1 MEGKGG
7 NVSAWRRSLVGRL
20 VSYFLPLS
28 LLTVAT
34 SGALV
39 YAIARQALE
48 SAVVDRSTV
57 FATLAEDEL
66 LRWIEARRRE
76 VVFVASLSELSELAA
91 PLVDETASVE
101 AREEAHLR
109 LGRLG
114 DRILASH
121 PDVRELMVLSNVGGR
136 IAYSTDVAH
145 EGSYR
150 VQDEFF
156 VSGREGTFVQGV
168 YPSPLTLRP
177 TVTVSTPLRRENLG
191 TFGILAAHLD
201 LEALD
206 RLMQRRAGLGVSGET
221 YLVDSYHSFISAE
234 RFGRERFPR
243 GVHTEGIDAAIG
255 GRDGAALY
263 ANYAGVPVIGVFRWI
278 DDLDLALLV
287 EVSQRE
293 AFAPLRRIALTIL
306 ATALLAAVVVAL
318 GTVIVARQV
327 VEPIR
332 GVTEAAQRVAGGDLE
347 ARAPIVTD
355 DELGVL
361 GRSFNEMTARLGV
374 MYEDLQHENAERRRA
389 EASQRGLISE
399 LEGKNEELERF
410 AYTLSHDLKAPLV
423 TIRGFLGVLA
433 NDIEDGHDSR
443 ALEDIGRIEEAVQ
456 RMRLLLDELL
466 ELSRIGRLTNPSED
480 VPLQDIVEEALKLV
494 RGAVDQRGVVVQ
506 VADDLPVVHG
516 DRARLVD
523 VLQNL
528 VENAAKFMG
537 DQEHPRVEIG
547 VRSEGGEP
555 AVFVKDNGMGIEPRY
570 QERVFGL
577 FERLDS
583 QSDGTGIGL
592 AIVKRILE
600 VHGSRVW
607 IESAGRGKGATFC
620 FTIPVGD
627 AE

>member
-1 MEGKGG
+1 M
-7 NVSAWRRSLVGRL
+7 SSWRRSLVGRL

-39 YAIARQALE
+39 YAIARRALE
-48 SAVVDRSTV
+48 NAVVDRSTV

-91 PLVDETASVE
+91 PLVDEAASVE
-101 AREEAHLR
+101 AREEARLR

-114 DRILASH
+114 DGILATH
-121 PDVRELMVLSNVGGR
+121 PDVRELMILSSVGGR

-156 VSGREGTFVQGV
+156 VSGRERTFVQGV

-177 TVTVSTPLRRENLG
+177 TVTVSTPLPGENTG
-191 TFGILAAHLD
+191 AFGILAAHLD

-263 ANYAGVPVIGVFRWI
+263 ANYSGVPVIGVFRWI

-306 ATALLAAVVVAL
+306 ATGLLAAVVVAL

-332 GVTEAAQRVAGGDLE
+332 GVTEAAQRVAGGDLQ
-347 ARAPIVTD
+347 ARAPADTG
-355 DELGVL
+355 DEVGAL
-361 GRSFNEMTARLGV
+361 GRSFNVMTARLGV

-389 EASQRGLISE
+389 EASQQGLINE

-433 NDIEDGHDSR
+433 KDIEEGQDSR
-443 ALEDIGRIEEAVQ
+443 ALEDIGRIDVAVQ

-466 ELSRIGRLTNPSED
+466 ELSRIGRLTNPSEE
-480 VPLQDIVEEALKLV
+480 VPLQNIVEEALKLV
-494 RGAVDQRGVVVQ
+494 RGALDQRGVVVE
-506 VADDLPVVHG
+506 VANDLPVVHG

-537 DQEHPRVEIG
+537 DQQHPRVEIG
-547 VRSEGGEP
+547 VRSEAGEQ

-570 QERVFGL
+570 RERVFGL

-607 IESAGRGKGATFC
+607 IESAGRGSGATFC
-620 FTIPVGD
+620 FTLPVRG

>member
-1 MEGKGG
+1 
-7 NVSAWRRSLVGRL
+7 
-20 VSYFLPLS
+20 
-28 LLTVAT
+28 
-34 SGALV
+34 
-39 YAIARQALE
+39 
-48 SAVVDRSTV
+48 
-57 FATLAEDEL
+57 
-66 LRWIEARRRE
+66 
-76 VVFVASLSELSELAA
+76 
-91 PLVDETASVE
+91 
-101 AREEAHLR
+101 
-109 LGRLG
+109 
-114 DRILASH
+114 
-121 PDVRELMVLSNVGGR
+121 
-136 IAYSTDVAH
+136 
-145 EGSYR
+145 
-150 VQDEFF
+150 
-156 VSGREGTFVQGV
+156 
-168 YPSPLTLRP
+168 
-177 TVTVSTPLRRENLG
+177 
-191 TFGILAAHLD
+191 
-201 LEALD
+201 
-206 RLMQRRAGLGVSGET
+206 MQRRAGLGVSGET

-263 ANYAGVPVIGVFRWI
+263 ANYSGVPVIGVFRWI

-306 ATALLAAVVVAL
+306 ATGLLAAVVVAL

-332 GVTEAAQRVAGGDLE
+332 GVTEAAQRVAGGDLQ
-347 ARAPIVTD
+347 ARAPADTG
-355 DELGVL
+355 DEVGAL
-361 GRSFNEMTARLGV
+361 GRSFNVMTARLGV

-389 EASQRGLISE
+389 EASQQGLINE

-433 NDIEDGHDSR
+433 KDIEEGQDSR
-443 ALEDIGRIEEAVQ
+443 ALEDIGRIDVAVQ

-466 ELSRIGRLTNPSED
+466 ELSRIGRLTNPSEE
-480 VPLQDIVEEALKLV
+480 VPLQNIVEEALKLV
-494 RGAVDQRGVVVQ
+494 RGALDQRGVVVE
-506 VADDLPVVHG
+506 VANDLPVVHG

-537 DQEHPRVEIG
+537 DQQHPRVEIG
-547 VRSEGGEP
+547 VRSEAGEQ

-570 QERVFGL
+570 RERVFGL

-607 IESAGRGKGATFC
+607 IESAGRGSGATFC
-620 FTIPVGD
+620 FTLPVRG

>member
-1 MEGKGG
+1 M
-7 NVSAWRRSLVGRL
+7 
-20 VSYFLPLS
+20 
-28 LLTVAT
+28 
-34 SGALV
+34 
-39 YAIARQALE
+39 
-48 SAVVDRSTV
+48 
-57 FATLAEDEL
+57 
-66 LRWIEARRRE
+66 
-76 VVFVASLSELSELAA
+76 
-91 PLVDETASVE
+91 
-101 AREEAHLR
+101 
-109 LGRLG
+109 GRLG
-114 DRILASH
+114 DGILATH
-121 PDVRELMVLSNVGGR
+121 PDVRELMILSSVGGR

-156 VSGREGTFVQGV
+156 VSGRERTFVQGV

-177 TVTVSTPLRRENLG
+177 TVTVSTPLPGENTG
-191 TFGILAAHLD
+191 AFGILAAHLD

-255 GRDGAALY
+255 GRDGAVLY
-263 ANYAGVPVIGVFRWI
+263 ANYSGVPVIGVFRWI

-306 ATALLAAVVVAL
+306 ATGLLAAVVVAL

-332 GVTEAAQRVAGGDLE
+332 GVTEAAQRVAGGDLQ
-347 ARAPIVTD
+347 ARAPADTG
-355 DELGVL
+355 DEVGAL
-361 GRSFNEMTARLGV
+361 GRSFNVMTARLGV

-389 EASQRGLISE
+389 EASQQGLINE

-433 NDIEDGHDSR
+433 KDIEEGQDSR
-443 ALEDIGRIEEAVQ
+443 ALEDIGRIDVAVQ

-466 ELSRIGRLTNPSED
+466 ELSRIGRLTNPSEE
-480 VPLQDIVEEALKLV
+480 VPLQNIVEEALKLV
-494 RGAVDQRGVVVQ
+494 RGALDQRGVVVE
-506 VADDLPVVHG
+506 VANDLPVVHG

-537 DQEHPRVEIG
+537 DQQHPRVEIG
-547 VRSEGGEP
+547 VRSEAGEQ

-570 QERVFGL
+570 RERVFGL

-607 IESAGRGKGATFC
+607 IESAGRGSGATFC
-620 FTIPVGD
+620 FTLPVRG

>member
-1 MEGKGG
+1 M
-7 NVSAWRRSLVGRL
+7 SSWRRSLVGRL

-39 YAIARQALE
+39 YAIARRALE
-48 SAVVDRSTV
+48 NAVVDRSTV

-91 PLVDETASVE
+91 PLVDEAASVE
-101 AREEAHLR
+101 AREEARLR

-114 DRILASH
+114 DGILATH
-121 PDVRELMVLSNVGGR
+121 PDVRELMILSSVGGR

-156 VSGREGTFVQGV
+156 VSGRERTFVQGV

-177 TVTVSTPLRRENLG
+177 TVTVSTPLPGENTG
-191 TFGILAAHLD
+191 AFGILAAHLD

-221 YLVDSYHSFISAE
+221 YLVDSYHSFISSE

-263 ANYAGVPVIGVFRWI
+263 ANYSGVPVIGVFRWI

-306 ATALLAAVVVAL
+306 ATGLLAAVVVAL

-332 GVTEAAQRVAGGDLE
+332 GVTEAAQRVAGGDLQ
-347 ARAPIVTD
+347 ARAPADTG
-355 DELGVL
+355 DEVGAL
-361 GRSFNEMTARLGV
+361 GRSFNVMTARLGV

-389 EASQRGLISE
+389 EASQQGLINE

-433 NDIEDGHDSR
+433 KDIEEGQDSR
-443 ALEDIGRIEEAVQ
+443 ALEDIGRIDVAVQ

-466 ELSRIGRLTNPSED
+466 ELSRIGRLTNPSEE
-480 VPLQDIVEEALKLV
+480 VPLQNIVEEALKLV
-494 RGAVDQRGVVVQ
+494 RGALDQRGVVVE
-506 VADDLPVVHG
+506 VANDLPVVHG

-537 DQEHPRVEIG
+537 DQQHPRVEIG
-547 VRSEGGEP
+547 VRSEAGEQ

-570 QERVFGL
+570 RERVFGL

-607 IESAGRGKGATFC
+607 IESAGRGSGATFC
-620 FTIPVGD
+620 FTLPVRG